1 MSNGLT
7 DASFFPTAKELSTGL
22 QWFRDHPML
31 AAAAATAVSVI
42 TYLNTGETLSR
53 SSSSASHFDDAP
65 QDYDREDGDVGG
77 GNYIERSRNGG
88 GGHTGS
94 GSSYSGSVL
103 HRKREAV
110 VVVAT
115 ARSAFESSS
124 KAAGVS
130 ANGAKASPATAV
142 RSGSDGKLSTAV
154 SWCDEHGGSLT
165 QVFDELQLAGER
177 RERGRGVGSGSG
189 AAGDDPGII
198 CDENVNQ
205 LSGAPRPVGGSAIRK
220 SSTQQSILSA
230 MEAGTSSNGSAEPLS
245 DAVPAFLP
253 TRLEASISEHE
264 LQSESPQWGWY
275 VAITPPQDHLHPNIP
290 RVALQPCRTAPCSG
304 NTPNAKNHITDAT
317 SSLRRSISGRI
328 P

>member
-42 TYLNTGETLSR
+42 TYLNTVETLSR

-65 QDYDREDGDVGG
+65 QDYDWEDGDVGG
-77 GNYIERSRNGG
+77 NTGN
-88 GGHTGS
+88 TGS
-94 GSSYSGSVL
+94 SSSYSGSAL

-110 VVVAT
+110 MVVAAT
-115 ARSAFESSS
+115 RSAFESSS
-124 KAAGVS
+124 KAAGDS
-130 ANGAKASPATAV
+130 ANGAQASPATAAL
-142 RSGSDGKLSTAV
+142 SGSDEKLSAAV

-165 QVFDELQLAGER
+165 QVFDGLQLAGER
-177 RERGRGVGSGSG
+177 IERSRGVGSGSG
-189 AAGDDPGII
+189 AAGADPGII

-205 LSGAPRPVGGSAIRK
+205 LNGAPRPVGSSAIKK

-230 MEAGTSSNGSAEPLS
+230 MEAPSSRSGSAEPLN

-275 VAITPPQDHLHPNIP
+275 VAITPPQDHLHPNLP

-304 NTPNAKNHITDAT
+304 NTPNAKNHIATANAT
-317 SSLRRSISGRI
+317 SSLRRSTSGRI